1 MTQWKNIKRTIAA
14 ASAFCLAAGCLFSL
28 GGCGKGSSD
37 EDMITDTGSPE
48 ENPAVTEAGKA
59 MGRYLEEDV
68 PLPEGCT
75 TVESLQF
82 LEDGSL
88 AMLYRDNDYRACFT
102 KSADKGET
110 WEPGASVSELMG
122 LPAQDGDQFMNMCI
136 AKDGSIFAGTY
147 TSDGDSGDYR
157 TDCYYYSS
165 KDGPKKLELPDLSGS
180 GLVMS
185 SQINEDGNL
194 FLSILGNGILE
205 INPFDCSLVH
215 TYEDDSHV
223 EFMGVTEKNLA
234 AVTGGTVHYYDTETG
249 SPIDGCDALTQQIA
263 SDPSNLENNTTSSVP
278 ILFLSGDEKDSIFY
292 VDHSGMYRYAFGGN
306 VVEQIIDGSLN
317 SIGSPNTGFS
327 SITKGEDGSFY
338 IGSNNFSSGNSQG
351 NLFRYVYSKDTPSVP
366 DTELKVYA
374 LKDNSL
380 IRQATAIFQ
389 KKHPDIYLN
398 VEVGM
403 TGDDAV
409 ISTDALKNLNT
420 EIMADKSPD
429 ILIMDG
435 IPADTYMEKGLLED
449 LSGIVK
455 EAGLLSNIQNAYT
468 QEDGSIYTMPVKFGI
483 PMLLGHREDM
493 ETVTDLTSMADV
505 IESHREEY
513 KVGDGNSFYYLPLSS
528 CFGPQMTL
536 ESLADTSS
544 AAWMNDDGTL
554 DEALVKD
561 FLEQTERI
569 YQAGTNCLSELTE
582 QYGIDLSEM
591 GGYDRSVG
599 INGTSAVE
607 NLFTFSIGGIYS
619 PLDVA
624 QLDSVEKADS
634 SIVSKLWNGQAQNCF
649 IPVTTVGI
657 SAKSTEKEA
666 AEKFIRFLFSEDGQK
681 ITRFGGF
688 PVNQKVYESE
698 AYWDQGEEGTTI
710 MTTSS
715 YNSKTGTDTTFYV
728 NAPSWEVV
736 KGYQD
741 LGKTLTTPAADNAII
756 QSAVTDA
763 GIRYLS
769 GEISLD
775 EAADSVMQEVN
786 LYLSE

>member
-1 MTQWKNIKRTIAA
+1 M
-14 ASAFCLAAGCLFSL
+14 
-28 GGCGKGSSD
+28 
-37 EDMITDTGSPE
+37 
-48 ENPAVTEAGKA
+48 
-59 MGRYLEEDV
+59 
-68 PLPEGCT
+68 
-75 TVESLQF
+75 
-82 LEDGSL
+82 
-88 AMLYRDNDYRACFT
+88 
-102 KSADKGET
+102 
-110 WEPGASVSELMG
+110 
-122 LPAQDGDQFMNMCI
+122 
-136 AKDGSIFAGTY
+136 
-147 TSDGDSGDYR
+147 
-157 TDCYYYSS
+157 
-165 KDGPKKLELPDLSGS
+165 
-180 GLVMS
+180 
-185 SQINEDGNL
+185 
-194 FLSILGNGILE
+194 
-205 INPFDCSLVH
+205 
-215 TYEDDSHV
+215 
-223 EFMGVTEKNLA
+223 
-234 AVTGGTVHYYDTETG
+234 
-249 SPIDGCDALTQQIA
+249 
-263 SDPSNLENNTTSSVP
+263 
-278 ILFLSGDEKDSIFY
+278 
-292 VDHSGMYRYAFGGN
+292 
-306 VVEQIIDGSLN
+306 
-317 SIGSPNTGFS
+317 
-327 SITKGEDGSFY
+327 
-338 IGSNNFSSGNSQG
+338 
-351 NLFRYVYSKDTPSVP
+351 
-366 DTELKVYA
+366 
-374 LKDNSL
+374 
-380 IRQATAIFQ
+380 
-389 KKHPDIYLN
+389 
-398 VEVGM
+398 
-403 TGDDAV
+403 
-409 ISTDALKNLNT
+409 
-420 EIMADKSPD
+420 
-429 ILIMDG
+429 
-435 IPADTYMEKGLLED
+435 ED

-736 KGYQD
+736 KEYQD